1 MVKVVKA
8 VDLAKALGI
17 SKATVS
23 LALNDRPGV
32 NAATKAKILKLK
44 EQWER
49 DGVPSQIPVTVPRR
63 NQVIKQVMFSRGFK
77 VVSGDDID
85 LWSSV
90 NNCYDALAKER
101 GYQLETLFFNIGSD
115 NVEQLRYCKTA

>member
-49 DGVPSQIPVTVPRR
+49 DGVP
-63 NQVIKQVMFSRGFK
+63 
-77 VVSGDDID
+77 
-85 LWSSV
+85 
-90 NNCYDALAKER
+90 A
-101 GYQLETLFFNIGSD
+101 
-115 NVEQLRYCKTA
+115 